1 MTLSFA
7 EKPVLAGDRVILRPV
22 TAEDAPGLLELL
34 ADPESSRLTA
44 TRAELDPEAA
54 RRWYATRA
62 DHDDRLD
69 LAIVENETGTY
80 VGEVVLN
87 DLHVE
92 NRSCSF
98 RISLVGARV
107 FGRGYGT
114 EATRLV
120 LRHAFE
126 AVGIHRVELDV
137 YAFNPRA
144 RHVYEKVG
152 FVLEGTKRE
161 ALFWDGEWIDAAVM
175 AMLESDW
182 RAAR

>member
-7 EKPVLAGDRVILRPV
+7 EKPVLAGDRVTLRPV

-34 ADPESSRLTA
+34 ADPESTRLTA
-44 TRAELDPEAA
+44 TRA
-54 RRWYATRA
+54 
-62 DHDDRLD
+62 DHADRLD

-80 VGEVVLN
+80 AGEVVLN
-87 DLHVE
+87 DLHAE
-92 NRSCSF
+92 NRSCGF
-98 RISLVGARV
+98 RISLVGSRV

-126 AVGIHRVELDV
+126 TVGIHRVELDV

-182 RAAR
+182 RAAG

>member
-7 EKPVLAGDRVILRPV
+7 EKPILPGDLVTLRPV
-22 TAEDAPGLLELL
+22 SVEDAPGLLELL

-44 TRAELDPEAA
+44 TRAEPDPEVA
-54 RRWYATRA
+54 RRWYATRGE
-62 DHDDRLD
+62 HDDRLD
-69 LAIVENETGTY
+69 LAIVENATGTY

-87 DLHVE
+87 DLNVD
-92 NRSCSF
+92 NRSCGF
-98 RISLVGARV
+98 RISLVGPRA

-126 AVGIHRVELDV
+126 TVGIHRVELDV
-137 YAFNPRA
+137 YPFNPRA
-144 RHVYEKVG
+144 RHVYEKAG

-161 ALFWDGEWIDAAVM
+161 ALFWDGEWFDAYVM
-175 AMLESDW
+175 AMLETDW
-182 RAAR
+182 RAAG